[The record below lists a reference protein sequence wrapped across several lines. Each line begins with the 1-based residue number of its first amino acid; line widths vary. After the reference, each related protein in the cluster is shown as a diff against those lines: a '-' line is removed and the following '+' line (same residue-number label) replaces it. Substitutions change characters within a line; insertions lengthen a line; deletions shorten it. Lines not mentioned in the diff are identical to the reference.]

1 MSYDYQLVV
10 IGSGSGGKDAA
21 ILGARAGLRVLLV
34 EKESLG
40 GTCFHRGV
48 YAMRALRACAMNLKA
63 AGESPRSGLS
73 VGPLEND
80 WADWVKTQ
88 RRVGA
93 RLTEDLS
100 LMLESLGVKIR
111 FGKAKL
117 LSSKEVE
124 ISDPYGST
132 ERVSAE
138 NIILAT
144 GSRPSFASENDAKI
158 LNSDQMLKNAAVPNR
173 LLIIGGGFIGC
184 EFASIYRALGAGVT
198 LVEGQKRL
206 LPGWDEV
213 AGDHLWEI
221 LACAGV
227 NIILNHKIELPGE
240 GFPADRPA
248 FDLGSGIII
257 SPDLTLISVGRKPN
271 VEELELESI
280 GMTRA
285 SFIPV
290 NDKMRVGFQN
300 LFAIGDVNGLAFL
313 DSVAFAQ
320 ARVAIQ
326 TILGKTARFDLRWVP
341 RCVHT
346 DPPVAAT
353 GWTEQEART
362 AGYEVEVIS
371 ETLRLVSDDDRSVV
385 NPEPTKMKLVV
396 QPDKRRILGCLAIGL
411 NAAEIVN
418 LVATAI
424 KIKTG
429 ATATDLADLSLVH
442 PSASEALVR
451 SLQSRWDFFRS

>member
-21 ILGARAGLRVLLV
+21 ILGARAGLRVLLL
-34 EKESLG
+34 EKDSLG

-48 YAMRALRACAMNLKA
+48 YAMRALLACAMNLKS
-63 AGESPRSGLS
+63 GRDSPRSRLS
-73 VGPLEND
+73 VGPLEYD
-80 WADWVKTQ
+80 WADWVNTQ
-88 RRVGA
+88 RRVRA
-93 RLTEDLS
+93 RLTEDLIR
-100 LMLESLGVKIR
+100 MLESLGVKIR
-111 FGKAKL
+111 FGKGKL
-117 LSSKEVE
+117 LSLKEVE

-138 NIILAT
+138 TIILAT
-144 GSRPSFASENDAKI
+144 GSRPSFASENGPKV
-158 LNSDQMLKNAAVPNR
+158 LNSDEMLKNAAIPND

-198 LVEGQKRL
+198 IVEEQKRL

-221 LACAGV
+221 LASAGV
-227 NIILNHKIELPGE
+227 NIVLNQKIELPGK
-240 GFPADRPA
+240 GFTADRPA
-248 FDLGSGIII
+248 FDLGSGMII
-257 SPDLTLISVGRKPN
+257 SPDLTLVSVGRKPN
-271 VEELELESI
+271 ADELGLESI
-280 GMTRA
+280 GMSSA
-285 SFIPV
+285 SFIAV
-290 NDKMRVGFQN
+290 NEEMRVGFQN
-300 LFAIGDVNGLAFL
+300 LFAIGDVNGLALL

-326 TILGKTARFDLRWVP
+326 TILGKPARFDLRSVP

-346 DPPVAAT
+346 DPPVAAA

-362 AGYEVEVIS
+362 AGYEVEEIT
-371 ETLRLVSDDDRSVV
+371 ETLRLISDDDRSVV

-411 NAAEIVN
+411 KAAEVVN
-418 LVATAI
+418 LVATAM
-424 KIKTG
+424 KTG
-429 ATATDLADLSLVH
+429 VTATALADLSLVH

>member
-1 MSYDYQLVV
+1 
-10 IGSGSGGKDAA
+10 
-21 ILGARAGLRVLLV
+21 
-34 EKESLG
+34 
-40 GTCFHRGV
+40 
-48 YAMRALRACAMNLKA
+48 
-63 AGESPRSGLS
+63 
-73 VGPLEND
+73 
-80 WADWVKTQ
+80 
-88 RRVGA
+88 
-93 RLTEDLS
+93 
-100 LMLESLGVKIR
+100 LGVEIR
-111 FGKAKL
+111 FGKGKL
-117 LSSKEVE
+117 LNPNQVE

-144 GSRPSFASENDAKI
+144 GSRPSFASESGPKI
-158 LNSDQMLKNAAVPNR
+158 LNSDQMLKNAAVPNH

-198 LVEGQKRL
+198 IVEEEKRL
-206 LPGWDEV
+206 LPDWDEV
-213 AGDHLWEI
+213 AGEHLWEV

-227 NIILNHKIELPGE
+227 NIILNHKIELPGK

-248 FDLGSGIII
+248 FDLGSGMII
-257 SPDLTLISVGRKPN
+257 SPDLTLVAAGRKPN
-271 VEELELESI
+271 VEELGLESI
-280 GMTRA
+280 GMSRA
-285 SFIPV
+285 SFIAV
-290 NDKMRVGFQN
+290 NDKMRAGFQN
-300 LFAIGDVNGLAFL
+300 LFAIGDVNGLALL

-326 TILGKTARFDLRWVP
+326 TILGKPAGFDLRSVP

-346 DPPVAAT
+346 EPPVAAT

-362 AGYEVEVIS
+362 AGYEVEEIT
-371 ETLRLVSDDDRSVV
+371 ETLRLISDDDRSVV

-396 QPDKRRILGCLAIGL
+396 QPETRRIFGCLAIGL

-424 KIKTG
+424 KTG
-429 ATATDLADLSLVH
+429 VTATDLADLSLVH

>member
-63 AGESPRSGLS
+63 AGESPRSVLS

-93 RLTEDLS
+93 RLTEDLMR
-100 LMLESLGVKIR
+100 MLESLGVKIQ
-111 FGKAKL
+111 FGKGKL

-124 ISDPYGST
+124 ISDPYEST

-144 GSRPSFASENDAKI
+144 GSRPSFASENGPKI
-158 LNSDQMLKNAAVPNR
+158 LNSDQMLKNAAVPNH

-198 LVEGQKRL
+198 LVEEQKRL
-206 LPGWDEV
+206 LPGWDDV
-213 AGDHLWEI
+213 AGDHLWEV
-221 LACAGV
+221 LASAGV
-227 NIILNHKIELPGE
+227 NIILNHRIELPGK

-248 FDLGSGIII
+248 FDLGSGMFI
-257 SPDLTLISVGRKPN
+257 SPDLTLVSVGRKPN
-271 VEELELESI
+271 VDELGLESI
-280 GMTRA
+280 GITRA
-285 SFIPV
+285 SFIAV

-300 LFAIGDVNGLAFL
+300 LFAIGDVNGLALL

-326 TILGKTARFDLRWVP
+326 TILGKPARFDLRSVP

-346 DPPVAAT
+346 DPPVAAA
-353 GWTEQEART
+353 GWTEQEAST
-362 AGYEVEVIS
+362 AGYEVEVIT

-385 NPEPTKMKLVV
+385 NPEPTTIKLVV

-418 LVATAI
+418 MVATAI
-424 KIKTG
+424 KTG
-429 ATATDLADLSLVH
+429 VTATELADLSLVH